1 MTLRVQVVNAQYVAQ
16 IWPLVEK
23 FIVAALEHTDDVTSE
38 QVKVYLANGTWLL
51 LAMVDEE
58 SKIHGAMTITF
69 ETSAN
74 YRSAIFT
81 TIGGKG
87 VVNKDVLEQ
96 VCGIVKSFG
105 ATRIQCL
112 ARDSAVRLYEKIGLC
127 KKATLM
133 ELKL

>member
-1 MTLRVQVVNAQYVAQ
+1 MTLKVQVVNAQYVAQ

-23 FIVAALEHTDDVTSE
+23 FIVAALEHTDDVTAE
-38 QVKVYLANGTWLL
+38 QIKVYLANGTWFL
-51 LAMVDEE
+51 LAMIDEE
-58 SKIHGAMTITF
+58 NKIHGAMTITF

-112 ARDSAVRLYEKIGLC
+112 ARDSAVRLYERIGLC